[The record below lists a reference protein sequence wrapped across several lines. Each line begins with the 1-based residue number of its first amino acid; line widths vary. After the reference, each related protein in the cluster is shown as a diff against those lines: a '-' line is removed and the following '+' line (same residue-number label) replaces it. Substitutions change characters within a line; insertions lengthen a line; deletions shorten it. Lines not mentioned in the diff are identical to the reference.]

1 MLRRLHRCHHRRLEP
16 DCATWPATERSATC
30 REGGPQTRSCWIA
43 ERRSPCNAKTA
54 PFRRSGMR
62 SGSEAQHSCTAPAAD
77 EAFPHEASAGPIVR
91 GRSSSPQWEQAA
103 ELQGGRGV
111 SRGTGVS
118 ASSGDG
124 HVIHRRG
131 YPCGRP
137 DGGEGAEVHKVVHIG
152 GKLRRHGADLHGR
165 AHHARSPSSEP
176 CARRGWRSRTSFT

>member
-1 MLRRLHRCHHRRLEP
+1 MPENLVLTRYFACCVVSTGAITDDSSQTVPPGPLPNAALLVVKEDLRRGRARQQSHVPRATPRLHPSGDQECAVAQRLSTAAP
-16 DCATWPATERSATC
+16 LPPPTKP
-30 REGGPQTRSCWIA
+30 
-43 ERRSPCNAKTA
+43 SPT
-54 PFRRSGMR
+54 
-62 SGSEAQHSCTAPAAD
+62 
-77 EAFPHEASAGPIVR
+77 
-91 GRSSSPQWEQAA
+91 

-118 ASSGDG
+118 ASSVDG